1 MITDLIAST
10 TVGAGGTSTIE
21 FTSIPGTYTDLVI
34 LLSARTTTTS
44 DVPRFRMNNYVSEIY
59 KGQTL
64 YSNGATVTAFTDG
77 SNTFHNIGTIP
88 GTSWSANSFGNVL
101 IQVPNYAGTSQ
112 AKTIRSMAI
121 SKDSG
126 ANIEQRLNGTGFA
139 SFTAA
144 VTSVQIYST
153 NTFAQYTTAY
163 LYGTLKGSGG
173 ATVTVV

>member
-21 FTSIPGTYTDLVI
+21 FTGIPGTYTDLVI
-34 LLSARTTTTS
+34 LLSARTTSGS
-44 DVPRFRMNNYVSEIY
+44 DYPRFRANTYVSEFN
-59 KGQTL
+59 KGQVLLSGGT
-64 YSNGATVTAFTDG
+64 TVSAFTDA
-77 SNTFHNIGTIP
+77 SNTYAQIGQIP
-88 GTSWSANSFGNVL
+88 GTTYSANNFSNSL
-101 IQVPNYAGTSQ
+101 IQVPNYAGTTA
-112 AKTIRSMAI
+112 AKTYKIQTVF
-121 SKDSG
+121 KDAG
-126 ANIEQRLNGTGFA
+126 ANAEQRFSGTGFV

-144 VTSVQIYST
+144 VTSVQIFSS

>member
-34 LLSARTTTTS
+34 LLSGRTSASS
-44 DVPRFRMNNYVSEIY
+44 DVPRFRANTYVSEFN
-59 KGQTL
+59 KSEVFF
-64 YSNGATVTAFTDG
+64 SNGASVSASDDVF
-77 SNTFHNIGTIP
+77 NTYVQIGTQP
-88 GTSWSANSFGNVL
+88 GTSWSANSFSNVL
-101 IQVPNYAGTSQ
+101 IQLPNYAGTSYP
-112 AKTIRSMAI
+112 KTYKTQST

-126 ANIEQRLNGTGFA
+126 ANQEIRLTGTGFA

-144 VTSVQIYST
+144 VTSVQITTT
-153 NTFAQYTTAY
+153 NTFVQYTTAY

>member
-10 TVGAGGTSTIE
+10 TVGAGGTSSIE

-34 LLSARTTTTS
+34 LLSARTTAAS
-44 DVPRFRMNNYVSEIY
+44 DVPRLRANTYISEFN
-59 KGQTL
+59 KSNVFF
-64 YSNGATVTAFTDG
+64 SNGATVSSFSDT
-77 SNTFHNIGTIP
+77 SNTYVQIGTIP
-88 GTSWSANSFGNVL
+88 GTSWSANSFCNVL
-101 IQVPNYAGTSQ
+101 IQLPNYAGTTY
-112 AKTIRSMAI
+112 AKTYKTRTT

-126 ANIEQRLNGTGFA
+126 ANQEARLTGTGFT

-144 VTSVQIYST
+144 ITSVQITSA